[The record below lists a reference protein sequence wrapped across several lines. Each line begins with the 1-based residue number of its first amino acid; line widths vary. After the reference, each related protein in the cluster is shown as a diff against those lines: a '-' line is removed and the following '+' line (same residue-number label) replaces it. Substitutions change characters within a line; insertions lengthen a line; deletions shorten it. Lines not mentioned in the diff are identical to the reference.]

1 MNITKLAAGLA
12 IAAFAAGIIMNLQDI
27 RRYIRIR
34 NM

>member
-1 MNITKLAAGLA
+1 MKRFIKFVVLPLV
-12 IAAFAAGIIMNLQDI
+12 AFAVIANFGDL

>member
-1 MNITKLAAGLA
+1 MMKLLLKYLILSGLIVG
-12 IAAFAAGIIMNLQDI
+12 IAANMKDI

>member
-1 MNITKLAAGLA
+1 MRGLFKFVVLPLVALAVLA
-12 IAAFAAGIIMNLQDI
+12 NMKDI

>member
-1 MNITKLAAGLA
+1 MMKLLLKYLLLSGLVVGVAA
-12 IAAFAAGIIMNLQDI
+12 NLKDI

>member
-1 MNITKLAAGLA
+1 MKLLLKYLILSGLIVG
-12 IAAFAAGIIMNLQDI
+12 IAANMKDI